1 MNIPG
6 YVLSKSQ
13 ELYHQLLNTILVAG
27 LSNNGWT
34 VPNLS
39 YVSIEAVAP
48 SMPLGTLWYDTD
60 SNKLVVKTAAGL
72 EAITSVL
79 I

>member
-1 MNIPG
+1 MEIPG
-6 YVLSKSQ
+6 YIRSANQ
-13 ELYHQLLNTILVAG
+13 ELYQQILNQILVAG
-27 LSNNGWT
+27 LSNRGWT

-39 YVSIEAVAP
+39 YANILVAAA
-48 SMPLGTLWYDTD
+48 SMPLGTLWYDTG
-60 SNKLVVKTAAGL
+60 SNKLVVKTASGI